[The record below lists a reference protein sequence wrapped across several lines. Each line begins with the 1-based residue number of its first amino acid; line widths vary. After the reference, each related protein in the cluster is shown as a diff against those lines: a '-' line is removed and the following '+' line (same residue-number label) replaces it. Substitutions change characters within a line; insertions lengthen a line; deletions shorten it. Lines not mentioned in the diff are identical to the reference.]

1 MPETITIVPLEN
13 ANPDDIRAIYRRSVL
28 ENTEGFIQD
37 LDFHGD
43 IIAQAE
49 EMTAKGGRFF
59 ALQQGGID
67 VGFGGLKQ
75 QEEDG
80 VVELCKLHVL
90 SDYHGQGHGVRLS
103 EHLIATARELG
114 ADSIELHVTVTQVPA
129 ISLYERL
136 GFKKTKRQT
145 YDVPVGDT
153 TQSFDTQFMLL
164 KLD

>member
-1 MPETITIVPLEN
+1 
-13 ANPDDIRAIYRRSVL
+13 
-28 ENTEGFIQD
+28 
-37 LDFHGD
+37 
-43 IIAQAE
+43 
-49 EMTAKGGRFF
+49 MTAQGGRFF
-59 ALQQGGID
+59 ALQQDGVDI
-67 VGFGGLKQ
+67 GFGGLKQ
-75 QEEDG
+75 MEEEG

-114 ADSIELHVTVTQVPA
+114 AHAIELHVTVTQVPA

-153 TQSFDTQFMLL
+153 IQRFDTQFMLL
-164 KLD
+164 ELN